1 MLEQLIQLTNS
12 LDFVENGHFSVLEV
26 IAPPPRNKVVFKL
39 EALVEDPQSHE
50 STRQVWE
57 VTCLDVLDMGGL
69 LDYNW
74 PYSRLNIYKD
84 HPVLYNYESARATL
98 RLAPPY
104 SNSTDLLGSL
114 YMAHDAA
121 CGHWV
126 NFQNTIY
133 RLTEQLQKGDNKVE
147 LSIPT
152 PLVQAYSKACQQQG
166 VSCTVVNTR
175 EAGYTSSKLQALILG
190 APEACPDDFRLWQP
204 YVVAHRFE
212 EKRIE

>member
-1 MLEQLIQLTNS
+1 
-12 LDFVENGHFSVLEV
+12 
-26 IAPPPRNKVVFKL
+26 
-39 EALVEDPQSHE
+39 
-50 STRQVWE
+50 
-57 VTCLDVLDMGGL
+57 
-69 LDYNW
+69 
-74 PYSRLNIYKD
+74 
-84 HPVLYNYESARATL
+84 
-98 RLAPPY
+98 
-104 SNSTDLLGSL
+104 
-114 YMAHDAA
+114 MAQGAA

-133 RLTEQLQKGDNKVE
+133 RLTKQLQKGDDKVE

-166 VSCTVVNTR
+166 VSCTIVDTQ